1 MKKRIVTI
9 GLMMALS
16 TAALT
21 GCGQKT
27 AAPAAAGTM
36 AETAGAT
43 ETSAV
48 GTVETTVADAAKAE
62 GEYQFVAPED
72 AVAAAKDKSAIVLD
86 VREWDNYV
94 KGRVADSQWCPIF
107 PLEDDSLVEN
117 MKAYANQKLSDGN
130 KIYIICNSGNKG
142 AQKTTAVLKEAGID
156 ETLIFTVEGGAKA
169 LASVK
174 GALMTNRADENIAW
188 KSVAGAEA
196 VKAVGNADIQILD
209 VRDNDTY
216 AAGHLE
222 GSLQCSL
229 KEIEDSAAQT
239 AMYQMAKEQMDSSK
253 PVYLLCYSGNKCA
266 KTGIS
271 VLQDAGFDVD
281 KLFIIE
287 NGAKDGDIQAAFVK

>member
-1 MKKRIVTI
+1 MKKRFATI
-9 GLMMALS
+9 GLVLALS
-16 TAALT
+16 TAVLA
-21 GCGQKT
+21 GCSQKT
-27 AAPAAAGTM
+27 EATAAEGTTVGTTAAGT
-36 AETAGAT
+36 T
-43 ETSAV
+43 ETTA
-48 GTVETTVADAAKAE
+48 TDAARVE
-62 GEYQFVAPED
+62 GEYQFAAPAD

-117 MKAYANQKLSDGN
+117 MKAYAKQKLSDGS

-142 AQKTTAVLKEAGID
+142 AQKTTEVLKDAGID
-156 ETLIFTVEGGAKA
+156 EALIYTVEGGAKA
-169 LASVK
+169 LASEK
-174 GALMTNRADENIAW
+174 GALITNRADEDIAW
-188 KSVAGAEA
+188 KFVSGAEA

-216 AAGHLE
+216 AAGRLE

-239 AMYQMAKEQMDSSK
+239 EMYQMAKEQMDSSK

-271 VLQDAGFDVD
+271 VLKDAGFDVD
-281 KLFIIE
+281 NLFIIE
-287 NGAKDGDIQAAFVK
+287 NGAKDADVQAALVK